1 MMRCLHK
8 PHQVQEMMI
17 ECRYDAL
24 PEREPLPVFAAGSS
38 GGESKLLL

>member
-1 MMRCLHK
+1 MMRPLHK
-8 PHQVQEMMI
+8 PHQIREMMI

-24 PEREPLPVFAAGSS
+24 LEREPLPVFAAASS